1 MEFSVSKPEIRYY
14 PASPQENEEWMK
26 LCRDPQWNYQPPE
39 VVTAEAEETE
49 ADKEEGKEEN
59 EDHKDDDDNNES
71 NNKFPLYYYCK
82 DWKWREGSTSEFDDG
97 HEVIAEIPEMD
108 QIHAGALAP
117 KFVFENDRVQTECND
132 DHSWY
137 MKRFMCFLCK
147 RFVILSRP
155 SEGTSLDESCGMPQ
169 VGARYWWRYWDNYK
183 NVYQVP
189 FTKFRDS
196 AGTTIT
202 SSSMDNIESKSSM
215 NPYPTYKDLEDATR
229 YHGMPPGEFTPPDDA
244 PMWMRVIEEQEE
256 DHDNSGGGGEK
267 EVTDHSSF
275 FDHMWSFTYH
285 DTTRVALWDANL
297 LLLQGLAGVPPTKRC
312 RSCWNHLPK
321 MLQRCGRC
329 KLVYYCKHGPC
340 QKDDWKD
347 HKKMCNYFK

>member
-1 MEFSVSKPEIRYY
+1 MEFSVSQPKIRYY

-39 VVTAEAEETE
+39 EVR
-49 ADKEEGKEEN
+49 EEGKDVN
-59 EDHKDDDDNNES
+59 DDDENN

-82 DWKWREGSTSEFDDG
+82 DWKWKDGSTSEFDDG
-97 HEVIAEIPEMD
+97 HTVIAELPEMD

-117 KFVFENDRVQTECND
+117 KFVFENERVQNESSD

-137 MKRFMCFLCK
+137 MKRFICCLCK

-196 AGTTIT
+196 AGATTISSST
-202 SSSMDNIESKSSM
+202 SCGMDPSTSMDN
-215 NPYPTYKDLEDATR
+215 PHPTYRDLEEATIH
-229 YHGMPPGEFTPPDDA
+229 HGMPPGEFTPPDNA
-244 PMWMRVIEEQEE
+244 PMWMRVTAAEDTSTTTSGEEPT
-256 DHDNSGGGGEK
+256 K

-285 DTTRVALWDANL
+285 DTTRVGLWDANL
-297 LLLQGLAGVPPTKRC
+297 LILQGLAGVPPTKRC
-312 RSCWNHLPK
+312 RSCWNHVRSSLT
-321 MLQRCGRC
+321 RCGRC

-347 HKKMCNYFK
+347 HKKMCNYFKQ